1 MPLSLADALGSGH
14 GCSGG
19 SGYIPPG
26 MAGEPLLLVARL
38 RGLRGESEN
47 EGAVCTG
54 VASA

>member
-26 MAGEPLLLVARL
+26 MAEEPLLLVAQL